1 MSSNARPVLNTA
13 DDTVWAL
20 FRMLSKLNLTET
32 NRYFTMSYGLYDAF
46 LGRFVSRRVVIPSPE
61 GCVTIDP

>member
-1 MSSNARPVLNTA
+1 MSSHTGPVLHTA
-13 DDTVWAL
+13 DDVVWAL
-20 FRMLSKLNLTET
+20 FRTLAKLNLTET

-46 LGRFVSRRVVIPSPE
+46 LGRFVSRVMIPSPE